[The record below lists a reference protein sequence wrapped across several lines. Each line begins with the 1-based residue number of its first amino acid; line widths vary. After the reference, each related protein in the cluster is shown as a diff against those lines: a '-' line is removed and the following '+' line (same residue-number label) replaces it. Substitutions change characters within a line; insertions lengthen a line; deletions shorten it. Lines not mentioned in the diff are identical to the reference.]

1 MVEQTITTQCCIAG
15 GGPAGM
21 MPGFLLARGGIF
33 FKLHRSRSASHFFTL
48 RFCVHGLDSYRP
60 TPVGDIVIR
69 FANGGYA
76 PGVLSCGLGQTMSDV
91 IVSIRRTLLSC
102 TSLTCHGLMA
112 LGATLVSAT
121 PGHADELVVL
131 RKLSNVVELNHQEFA
146 VLTTSLALLGFSV
159 VAAILLMRTRVRAAK
174 SEALLRSD
182 IQGLQIEAD
191 RYRALLF
198 AEPQILISW
207 AAGDNRPEISGDIS
221 LVMARD
227 SQAQRILAFGTW
239 LPPEPALRMDHAVDA
254 LREAGEGFLLN
265 LTTSTGHAFEAM
277 GRAVGGQAIVRI
289 RELGGLRRELA
300 ETHLRHKA
308 LLEETEMLRGFAAA
322 APWPIWAKRAKDGLK
337 GGLAYANAAYARA
350 TEAVSVADAI
360 QRDLEL
366 LDSAGRAEMDRALSD
381 TAAFT
386 ARLPIVV
393 GGERRFYDVQAL
405 NVGGGSVGMAIDAS
419 EANALSEALVRM
431 ADAHRRTLDQLSS
444 GVAVFDGR
452 RRLAF
457 YNDSYRRLWDLDRAF
472 LDSNPDDSS
481 VLDRLRAARKLPEQP
496 DFRAWKVR
504 LHEAYRAVEAE
515 KDTWY
520 LPDGRAVSVVTTP
533 NPEGG
538 VTYLF
543 DDVTEGLDLAR
554 RYDGLIRVQ
563 RETLDNLGEA
573 LAVFGS
579 NGRAQLF
586 NPAFASMWKL
596 SAEALG
602 EQPHI
607 DTVETWCRP
616 LFDDAASWRIIREAV
631 TRIGNRVAVPLKLE
645 RRDGSVLDCMTM
657 PLPDGA
663 TMLTFQDIT
672 ATENVER
679 ALRER
684 NEALETAD
692 QIKVDFVHHV
702 SYELRS
708 PLTTIIGFAH
718 LLNDPITGPLMPKQA
733 EYLNYITTSTNSL
746 FALINNILDL
756 ASIDAGAMT
765 LEIGPVDI
773 RKAIDNAAEGIQD
786 RLARDHIELKIDV
799 DPNIGTFVADGG
811 RVVQV
816 LYNLLAN
823 AVGFSPQDSEITL
836 SAGRTDHHVTF
847 AVTDRGPGIPSEVK
861 DKVFDWFESHSNG
874 SRHRGAGLGLPLVK
888 SFVELHGGRVRVDS
902 TINKGTTVTCDF
914 PLDQA
919 AHRNAAE

>member
-1 MVEQTITTQCCIAG
+1 M
-15 GGPAGM
+15 
-21 MPGFLLARGGIF
+21 
-33 FKLHRSRSASHFFTL
+33 S
-48 RFCVHGLDSYRP
+48 
-60 TPVGDIVIR
+60 
-69 FANGGYA
+69 
-76 PGVLSCGLGQTMSDV
+76 GVMAAL
-91 IVSIRRTLLSC
+91 RRTLLSC
-102 TSLTCHGLMA
+102 TSLAHGGRTTQGTVVGAAGLA
-112 LGATLVSAT
+112 LVQPAQAADVSLLHFI
-121 PGHADELVVL
+121 GM
-131 RKLSNVVELNHQEFA
+131 NHQEFA
-146 VLTTSLALLGFSV
+146 ALTTALSLLGFSV
-159 VAAILLMRTRVRAAK
+159 VAAILLMRTRLRAAHIE
-174 SEALLRSD
+174 SGLRSD
-182 IQGLQIEAD
+182 IQRLQSEAD

-198 AEPQILISW
+198 AEPQVLIAW
-207 AAGDNRPEISGDIS
+207 PAGEDRPEISGDVS
-221 LVMARD
+221 PLT
-227 SQAQRILAFGTW
+227 SQELSQRILAFGTW
-239 LPPEPALRMDHAVDA
+239 LPPASALQMDRAIDI
-254 LREAGEGFLLN
+254 LRENGEGFLLN
-265 LTTSTGHAFEAM
+265 LTASNGIPVEVS
-277 GRAVGGQAIVRI
+277 GRAIGGQAIVRI
-289 RELGGLRRELA
+289 RELSGVRRELA
-300 ETHLRHKA
+300 ETHQRHRT
-308 LLEETEMLRGFAAA
+308 LLHETEMLRGFAQA
-322 APWPIWAKRAKDGLK
+322 APWPIWAKQADGRLQYANN
-337 GGLAYANAAYARA
+337 AYAKA
-350 TEAVSVADAI
+350 ADATNTHDAI
-360 QRDLEL
+360 ERNVQL
-366 LDSAGRAEMDRALSD
+366 LDSGDRNEMDRALQE
-381 TAAFT
+381 AASFT

-405 NVGGGSVGMAIDAS
+405 NVDGGSVGMAIDAS

-431 ADAHRRTLDQLSS
+431 AEAHRRTLDQLSS

-496 DFRAWKVR
+496 DFRAWKAK

-520 LPDGRAVSVVTTP
+520 LPDGRALGVVTTP

-543 DDVTEGLDLAR
+543 DDVTESLDLAR

-573 LAVFGS
+573 VAVFGS

-586 NPAFASMWKL
+586 NPAFANMWKL
-596 SAEALG
+596 SPEALG
-602 EQPHI
+602 KQPHI

-616 LFDDAASWRIIREAV
+616 LFDDAATWRIIREAI
-631 TRIGNRVAVPLKLE
+631 TRIDNRVAVPLKLE
-645 RRDGSVLDCMTM
+645 RKDGSVLDCMTM

-672 ATENVER
+672 DTENVER

-692 QIKVDFVHHV
+692 QMKVDFVHHV

-718 LLNDPITGPLMPKQA
+718 LLNDPTTGPLVPKQA
-733 EYLNYITTSTNSL
+733 EYLNYITASTNSL

-786 RLARDHIELKIDV
+786 RLARDHIELKFAV
-799 DPNIGTFVADGG
+799 DPNIGSFVADGG

-823 AVGFSPQDSEITL
+823 AVGFSPQDSAITL
-836 SAGRTDHHVTF
+836 SAGRTEHHVTF
-847 AVTDRGPGIPSEVK
+847 AVTDLGPGIPPEVK

-902 TINKGTTVTCDF
+902 IIGRGTTVTCDF
-914 PLDQA
+914 PIDQA

>member
-1 MVEQTITTQCCIAG
+1 MSGVIA
-15 GGPAGM
+15 A
-21 MPGFLLARGGIF
+21 L
-33 FKLHRSRSASHFFTL
+33 
-48 RFCVHGLDSYRP
+48 
-60 TPVGDIVIR
+60 
-69 FANGGYA
+69 
-76 PGVLSCGLGQTMSDV
+76 
-91 IVSIRRTLLSC
+91 RRTLLSC
-102 TSLTCHGLMA
+102 TSLARGGRAAERIVVGAAGLGVA
-112 LGATLVSAT
+112 EPAYA
-121 PGHADELVVL
+121 AD
-131 RKLSNVVELNHQEFA
+131 LSWLHFIGMNHQEFA
-146 VLTTSLALLGFSV
+146 ALTTALSLLGFSV
-159 VAAILLMRTRVRAAK
+159 VAAILLMRTRLRAARN
-174 SEALLRSD
+174 EAGLRGD
-182 IQGLQIEAD
+182 IQRLQSEAD
-191 RYRALLF
+191 RYRSLLF
-198 AEPQILISW
+198 AEPQVLIAW
-207 AAGDNRPEISGDIS
+207 PAGEDRPEISGDVSS
-221 LVMARD
+221 LT
-227 SQAQRILAFGTW
+227 SQELSQRILAFGTW
-239 LPPEPALRMDHAVDA
+239 LPAGPALQMDRAIDT
-254 LREAGEGFLLN
+254 LRESGEGFLLN
-265 LTTSTGHAFEAM
+265 LNASNGIPVEVI
-277 GRAVGGQAIVRI
+277 GRAIGGQAIVRI
-289 RELGGLRRELA
+289 RELSGVRRELA
-300 ETHLRHKA
+300 ETHLRHSA
-308 LLEETEMLRGFAAA
+308 LLQETEMLRGFAQS
-322 APWPIWAKRAKDGLK
+322 APWPIWAKQPDGRLQ
-337 GGLAYANAAYARA
+337 YANAAYAKA
-350 TEAVSVADAI
+350 ADATSFHDAI
-360 QRDLEL
+360 ERNVQL
-366 LDSAGRAEMDRALSD
+366 LDSSDRTDMDRALQETSSF
-381 TAAFT
+381 A

-405 NVGGGSVGMAIDAS
+405 NVSGGSVGMAIDAS
-419 EANALSEALVRM
+419 EANALSDALVRM
-431 ADAHRRTLDQLSS
+431 AEAHRRTLDQLSS

-496 DFRAWKVR
+496 DFRAWKAR

-520 LPDGRAVSVVTTP
+520 LPDGRALSVVTTP

-543 DDVTEGLDLAR
+543 DDVTESLELAR

-596 SAEALG
+596 SPEALV

-616 LFDDAASWRIIREAV
+616 LFDDTATWHIIREAI
-631 TRIGNRVAVPLKLE
+631 TRIDNRVAVPLKLE
-645 RRDGSVLDCMTM
+645 LKDGSVLDCMTM

-672 ATENVER
+672 DTENVER

-692 QIKVDFVHHV
+692 QMKVDFVHHV

-718 LLNDPITGPLMPKQA
+718 LLNDPTTGPLMPKQA
-733 EYLNYITTSTNSL
+733 EYLNYITASTDSL

-836 SAGRTDHHVTF
+836 SASRTDHHVIF

-902 TINKGTTVTCDF
+902 SIGRGTTVTCDF